1 MLTLKEIQRR
11 MEDRNVKKVA
21 ERIGITSTYLYSI
34 LKGERPRVSNEM
46 MLRISGYLEGQRG
59 GG

>member
-1 MLTLKEIQRR
+1 